1 MKLIRVGV
9 DLAMNVFQVHGLDR
23 NEQSACPVVR
33 LRRDGQRHRP
43 RNNCRKIN
51 WQVIS
56 VATVNLLVAIE
67 RRICQGAGDRYAA
80 IAEAVWRYRT
90 SDSKRINSFL
100 TTA

>member
-1 MKLIRVGV
+1 MGNGI
-9 DLAMNVFQVHGLDR
+9 DLKKD
-23 NEQSACPVVR
+23 
-33 LRRDGQRHRP
+33 
-43 RNNCRKIN
+43 CRKIN

-56 VATVNLLVAIE
+56 VATVNVLVAIE

-90 SDSKRINSFL
+90 SDSKRTNSFL